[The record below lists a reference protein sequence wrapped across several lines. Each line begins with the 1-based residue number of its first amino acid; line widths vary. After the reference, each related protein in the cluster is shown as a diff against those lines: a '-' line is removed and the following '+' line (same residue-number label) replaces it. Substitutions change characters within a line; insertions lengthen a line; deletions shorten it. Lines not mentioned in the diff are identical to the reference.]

1 MKLAAIFSKF
11 LYQHKELKLPGIG
24 VFTLDPSVPI
34 PDVTEKNTADFAQHI
49 KFTQQPITA
58 ADDTFIDFIR
68 TETGK
73 IRPLAISDLESYLA
87 DGKILLN
94 IGKPFQLEGIGSL
107 IKMRDGKYEFT
118 PGEPL
123 LQRHESTSHETADTT
138 AKTPSVFAD
147 DAQRQ
152 NNYRK
157 LLIGAAVV
165 AGIALVI
172 WGGYSLSTR
181 DSSGSAGADSVAVA
195 DQTQGSNANAILDSV
210 QRLIDSTRNAM
221 KATATVG
228 TYKFVIER
236 TASKGRALRRY
247 NQLKEIGTTI
257 KMDTKDSTSFSLY
270 FVLPATPADTSRIK
284 DSLRIWYG
292 RRQVFVE

>member
-1 MKLAAIFSKF
+1 M
-11 LYQHKELKLPGIG
+11 
-24 VFTLDPSVPI
+24 
-34 PDVTEKNTADFAQHI
+34 
-49 KFTQQPITA
+49 
-58 ADDTFIDFIR
+58 
-68 TETGK
+68 
-73 IRPLAISDLESYLA
+73 
-87 DGKILLN
+87 
-94 IGKPFQLEGIGSL
+94 
-107 IKMRDGKYEFT
+107 
-118 PGEPL
+118 
-123 LQRHESTSHETADTT
+123 
-138 AKTPSVFAD
+138 
-147 DAQRQ
+147 
-152 NNYRK
+152 
-157 LLIGAAVV
+157 IGAAVV

-181 DSSGSAGADSVAVA
+181 HSSGSAGVDSVAVA

-210 QRLIDSTRNAM
+210 QRLIDSTRNAI
-221 KATATVG
+221 KDAATVG

-236 TASKGRALRRY
+236 TANKGRALRRY

>member
-1 MKLAAIFSKF
+1 MKLSAIFSKF

-24 VFTLDPSVPI
+24 VFTIDPSIPI
-34 PDVTEKNTADFAQHI
+34 PDVTEKNTTDFVQHI
-49 KFTQQPITA
+49 KFSQQPVA
-58 ADDTFIDFIR
+58 APDDIFIDFIR

-123 LQRHESTSHETADTT
+123 LQRHESTPHEAADNT
-138 AKTPSVFAD
+138 AKTPSAFTD
-147 DAQRQ
+147 DGQRQ

-165 AGIALVI
+165 VGVALVI
-172 WGGYSLSTR
+172 WGGYSLSNR
-181 DSSGSAGADSVAVA
+181 DASGNAGADSVAVA
-195 DQTQGSNANAILDSV
+195 DTTQGRNANAILDSV

-221 KATATVG
+221 KEANTAG

-236 TASKGRALRRY
+236 TANKGRALRRY

-284 DSLRIWYG
+284 DSLRVWYG
-292 RRQVFVE
+292 RRQVFIE